1 MRRFA
6 EICRVTTVS
15 CMIKDPRL
23 LSADDFDYSLP
34 ENLIAIHP
42 LTERDQ
48 SRLLVY
54 EKGAIQDK
62 KYVDLNRCL
71 PAKSWLVFNQ
81 TKVVPARIL
90 FEKSTGGL
98 IEIFCLSP
106 ESSLGDMSAVMQKTS
121 RVQMECLVGG
131 ASKWKSGTLL
141 ERTVDGVTL
150 KAAIVRKEPDH
161 FLIELQWT
169 PAEQSFASILL
180 LFGQMPL
187 PPYLKRKL
195 VKEDQQRYQ
204 TVYAKK
210 EGSVA
215 APTAGLH
222 FTEGLLQKLHQQ
234 NITIDYLTL
243 HVGAGTFK
251 PVKAARMEDHAM
263 HAEWIEI
270 ELEFLQ
276 RWHQRI
282 HQPLIAVG
290 TTSLRTLESIYW
302 IGLKIL
308 LQQPSSIPTL
318 SQWECYELA
327 PQARSLEEV
336 LINLIEWMLKK
347 KERILHTQTSI
358 LIGPGYPFK
367 TANGILTNFHQPRS
381 TLLLLVAAFVG
392 NDWTKI
398 YQHATKEQYRM
409 LSYGDG
415 SLLWRTND

>member
-1 MRRFA
+1 MK
-6 EICRVTTVS
+6 
-15 CMIKDPRL
+15 KDPRL
-23 LSADDFDYSLP
+23 LSAVDFDYALP
-34 ENLIAIHP
+34 ENLIALHP
-42 LTERDQ
+42 LAERDQ

-54 EKGAIQDK
+54 ENGAIQDK
-62 KYVDLNRCL
+62 KYVELDSSL

-90 FEKSTGGL
+90 FEKNTGGL

-106 ESSLGDMSAVMQKTS
+106 ESSLGDMSAVLQKTS
-121 RVQMECLVGG
+121 SLQMQCLVGG

-141 ERTVDGVTL
+141 ERTVEGVTL
-150 KAAIVRKEPDH
+150 KAAIIRKEPDH

-169 PAEQSFASILL
+169 PAEQNFASILM

-195 VKEDQQRYQ
+195 VKEDQERYQ

-222 FTEGLLQKLHQQ
+222 FTPGLLRKLQER

-276 RWHQRI
+276 RWYQRI
-282 HQPLIAVG
+282 DQPLIAVG

-308 LQQPSSIPTL
+308 LQQPSKIQSL
-318 SQWECYELA
+318 SQWECYELE
-327 PQARSLEEV
+327 PQAVPLNEV
-336 LINLIEWMLKK
+336 LKGLIQWMQKK
-347 KERILHTQTSI
+347 NERILFTQTSL
-358 LIGPGYPFK
+358 LIGPGYAIK
-367 TANGILTNFHQPRS
+367 TVKGLLTNFHQPRS

-392 NDWTKI
+392 EDWTNI
-398 YQHATKEQYRM
+398 YQHAIKEQYRM

-415 SLLWRTND
+415 SLLWRKE